1 MESVRKLS
9 KKPVK
14 VFAWMSA
21 QASYIVYPFA
31 PKHWG
36 GRGDLRPKI
45 AEEVEK
51 SGRPLIEVAY
61 EVKRTLN
68 NIQCV

>member
-1 MESVRKLS
+1 
-9 KKPVK
+9 
-14 VFAWMSA
+14 MSA

-68 NIQCV
+68 NIQYV